1 VKDKLFLI
9 LNHSSFLF
17 SNIAVVQRGIMGQQ
31 PVEEYIAIITTT
43 TRSQSAMEN
52 KESTTTT
59 VATGSTMTAVDRTTV
74 LPSTANTASLSNG
87 NPVVSNKSASVKST
101 SAVIPSSNPVVK
113 EAGLPLLTIYLR
125 FVRQTD
131 GRDKTMKLIQ
141 YSLKVLL
148 WRAIKSPQDK
158 VLRQR
163 LSALVKAFSTTRK
176 IIRLGHWLE
185 PYEEIINW
193 LASMPIR
200 SKHANQQL
208 AKTASKSMSTIVLAK
223 WLWDGVP
230 PVVGFLNDLFDDI
243 YCLCR
248 INCLPKWME
257 DPSEI
262 WSLRCWFLGIW
273 LDLYNNTMEQLAVKR
288 KINVQRQIVA
298 RLQQD
303 IAEYEHGRQP
313 LQVAEKTLAVL
324 YDKQYWLR
332 VSCGKFL
339 GDLGFCTYDLF
350 HWRFSDGWPAL
361 TGLLS
366 GMLSAHKLWVK
377 TASA

>member
-1 VKDKLFLI
+1 
-9 LNHSSFLF
+9 
-17 SNIAVVQRGIMGQQ
+17 MGQQ
-31 PVEEYIAIITTT
+31 QPAEEYATATTT
-43 TRSQSAMEN
+43 TIQSQFTMDN
-52 KESTTTT
+52 KDNIVTTLTSVDTTT
-59 VATGSTMTAVDRTTV
+59 MT
-74 LPSTANTASLSNG
+74 TANGAVSSSSSSPSLSND
-87 NPVVSNKSASVKST
+87 NPVAVNKLAIVKST
-101 SAVIPSSNPVVK
+101 ATTASSSNSMVK
-113 EAGLPLLTIYLR
+113 AAGLPLLTTYLR

-148 WRAIKSPQDK
+148 WRAIKNPRDK
-158 VLRQR
+158 VFRQR

-185 PYEEIINW
+185 PYEEILDW
-193 LASMPIR
+193 LVNIPIQSR
-200 SKHANQQL
+200 QVSNQQL
-208 AKTASKSMSTIVLAK
+208 AKSTLKSMPTTVFAK

-230 PVVGFLNDLFDDI
+230 PVVGFLNDFFDDI

-273 LDLYNNTMEQLAVKR
+273 LDLYGNAMDQLALKR
-288 KINVQRQIVA
+288 KIKVQQLIVD
-298 RLQQD
+298 RLRKD
-303 IAEYEHGRQP
+303 PTEYEHGMQS
-313 LQVAEKTLAVL
+313 LQVAEKALAVL

-332 VSCGKFL
+332 ISCGKFL

-350 HWRFSDGWPAL
+350 HWQFSDGWPAL

-377 TASA
+377 TATST